1 MKNKTIISTEVSV
14 DKIRDLGFGLYSW
27 QKSRFISASLAK
39 ELAKEEKAGV
49 IAKSDDWAYALIEVA
64 HKNER
69 WSITTGGALRES
81 LSEHLDRVAEN
92 TGCSKEKVRVRPL
105 SLSLWP

>member
-1 MKNKTIISTEVSV
+1 MKKTITLTEVSV

-27 QKSRFISASLAK
+27 QRSRDKSASLAK
-39 ELAKEEKAGV
+39 ELAKEENAIV
-49 IAKSDDWAYALIEVA
+49 IAKSDDWAYALIEIA
-64 HKNER
+64 RKDER
-69 WSITTGGALRES
+69 WSITTDGALRGS